1 MLLGYIYKD
10 DDTGYDF
17 GWILRDDD
25 NMVAKKKKNNN
36 KLSMMDAEPKNAT
49 KACKERSSKWAKKQ

>member
-25 NMVAKKKKNNN
+25 NMVAKKKKII
-36 KLSMMDAEPKNAT
+36 KN
-49 KACKERSSKWAKKQ
+49 CR